1 MFILSYDLNPKCMC
15 IIWEKI
21 IFGYIPSLP
30 APVGLPYQV
39 ASAGDQS
46 EPEGE

>member
-1 MFILSYDLNPKCMC
+1 M
-15 IIWEKI
+15 KI
-21 IFGYIPSLP
+21 EQQSRLKIMVLPSLP

-46 EPEGE
+46 ELIGE